1 MFVGAVPKE
10 VIQQVLA
17 TVPFD
22 EWGDVYVGCSG
33 SFRFDRSVKMRHP
46 SCRVYS
52 NDVSLLTCSIGAI
65 AMRREFEISFKGQLE
80 FVEEAIAGLDFR
92 GRVAAVMVT
101 CAMGQFTGKNEYAR
115 AHFRHYQERFRQF
128 VDQAI
133 PKLSELVSEVKIED
147 FYAGDFLVQ
156 ADRAERA
163 GGGVAFFAP
172 TYKGGYE
179 RIYKLVN
186 ENVSWASPTYGV
198 WNPDSLPALVVSLEE
213 RKIPYCVISDQLLDD
228 RKPTTEWKGSN
239 KPVYT
244 YSSNQ
249 AASLRRRLPTEVQFK
264 YLAVEPAE
272 ITAASKISVC
282 LVDNKRMTYLKNVYL
297 SKGIEHTTGQIN
309 YLVLIDGAIAG
320 GFAYAQSRFGDK
332 TRELYLLCDFAI
344 SGERKLS
351 KLIALMATC
360 RDVIQPINRQ
370 LLIRVERILTTAFTT
385 KPVSMKYRGVFELK
399 AREADHLQYVS
410 AVRNQSIQDIF
421 NEWFGKYAGATRNQ
435 DRQGKAARPQAVGEK
450 RALHD
455 AAGIQPTG

>member
-33 SFRFDRSVKMRHP
+33 SFRFDRAVKMRHP

-52 NDVSLLTCSIGAI
+52 NDVSLLTCSIGAL
-65 AMRREFEISFKGQLE
+65 AMRREFEIRFKGQLE

-101 CAMGQFTGKNEYAR
+101 CAMGGYTGKNEYAA
-115 AHFRHYQERFRQF
+115 AHFRHYRDHFRAF
-128 VDQAI
+128 VDEAL
-133 PKLSELVSEVKIED
+133 PKLDALVAEIKIED
-147 FYAGDFLVQ
+147 YYAGDFLEQ

-163 GGGVAFFAP
+163 GGGVACFAP

-186 ENVSWASPTYGV
+186 ENTTWPSPTYGV

-249 AASLRRRLPTEVQFK
+249 AASLRRRPTKELQFK
-264 YLAVEPAE
+264 YTAVDPAA
-272 ITAASKISVC
+272 ITDASTVSVC

-297 SKGIEHTTGQIN
+297 SKGIDHTTGHIN
-309 YLVLIDGAIAG
+309 HLVLIDGALAG
-320 GFAYAQSRFGDK
+320 AFAYAQSRFGDK

-344 SGERKLS
+344 SRERRLS
-351 KLIALMATC
+351 KLIAMLSTSLE
-360 RDVIQPINRQ
+360 VIEPINRS
-370 LLIRVERILTTAFTT
+370 LLVRIERILTTAFTT

-421 NEWFGKYAGATRNQ
+421 NEWFGKYAGKPRDENRKGQPGRAQ
-435 DRQGKAARPQAVGEK
+435 AAGEK
-450 RALHD
+450 RPVHD
-455 AAGIQPTG
+455 AAGV